1 MRPMPL
7 PVRVAAGLMVTA
19 LERARKLPDQIA
31 ELPVTAASRAVQAGM
46 RVQQRV
52 TELAIKGDEVFSL
65 FRQVEDTPP
74 WATFDEDDG
83 SPGPG
88 PGSPGPGADHGGEID
103 EADVARE
110 LAPKHPDPTGGGD
123 AAETPDAAQD
133 GEPTGSDTTGSH
145 NPGADVPLAL
155 PGYDQLTLAQL
166 RGRLRALSLR
176 ELEALLEHEHAH
188 RDRPPFVTM
197 LSNRIVTVRAK

>member
-19 LERARKLPDQIA
+19 LEQARKLPDQLA

-65 FRQVEDTPP
+65 FRRVEDTPS
-74 WATFDEDDG
+74 WARFDEDDEAQEAPPHQNG
-83 SPGPG
+83 S
-88 PGSPGPGADHGGEID
+88 GSSGATARSDDDSLAVVVPGPGAEHRVDEID
-103 EADVARE
+103 EADVAH
-110 LAPKHPDPTGGGD
+110 KM
-123 AAETPDAAQD
+123 TPQD
-133 GEPTGSDTTGSH
+133 
-145 NPGADVPLAL
+145 PGATAPTQSTPPAL
-155 PGYDQLTLAQL
+155 PSYEELSLAQL
-166 RGRLRALSLR
+166 RGKLRGLSLA

-188 RDRPPFVTM
+188 QDRAPFVTM
-197 LSNRIVTVRAK
+197 LSNRIVTVRSR

>member
-65 FRQVEDTPP
+65 FRQVEDTAP
-74 WATFDEDDG
+74 WARFDEDDKF
-83 SPGPG
+83 SAPAAAP
-88 PGSPGPGADHGGEID
+88 GGEID
-103 EADVARE
+103 EADVARAM
-110 LAPKHPDPTGGGD
+110 APEHPASSEDDNATAD
-123 AAETPDAAQD
+123 TP
-133 GEPTGSDTTGSH
+133 P
-145 NPGADVPLAL
+145 AL
-155 PGYDQLTLAQL
+155 PGYDKLTLAQL
-166 RGRLRALSLR
+166 RGRLRALSLQ

-188 RDRPPFVTM
+188 RDRAPFVTM
-197 LSNRIVTVRAK
+197 LSNRIVTVRAQ